1 VAASGAALAPV
12 SGAASVSASASAPD
26 EALAAAV
33 VASQAARADRTIVT
47 KAEAARRRKAMAVAT
62 VTEGASTSAVLSEG
76 IVQLA
81 VSPWGQIEVD
91 GRPMGTSPPLTRLTL
106 STGNHTIVVRNADFP
121 AYSATLAVDGESP
134 VTLRH
139 RFGP

>member
-1 VAASGAALAPV
+1 
-12 SGAASVSASASAPD
+12 
-26 EALAAAV
+26 
-33 VASQAARADRTIVT
+33 
-47 KAEAARRRKAMAVAT
+47 VAT

-121 AYSATLAVDGESP
+121 AYSSTLSVDGESP

>member
-1 VAASGAALAPV
+1 VIG
-12 SGAASVSASASAPD
+12 
-26 EALAAAV
+26 
-33 VASQAARADRTIVT
+33 

-62 VTEGASTSAVLSEG
+62 VTGGAPTSAVLAEG

-91 GRPMGTSPPLTRLTL
+91 GKAMGISPPLTRLTL
-106 STGNHTIVVRNADFP
+106 STGNHTITVRNADFP
-121 AYSATLAVDGESP
+121 AYTATLTVDGESP